1 MLGNPFIS
9 QTFVR
14 MIKLGEHQK
23 VVYTQIIYPMASD
36 SQEMLIQM
44 IHILNVNM
52 GHFGNIHAMKTKT
65 HESELFLCVFWIIQ
79 HKVCS
84 HIQQPFLFVLTHR
97 SRDREKTNFTLLYI
111 LYALGDFM
119 LFIYAWR

>member
-14 MIKLGEHQK
+14 MIKLGKHQK

-52 GHFGNIHAMKTKT
+52 GHFGNIHAHEDEDT
-65 HESELFLCVFWIIQ
+65 HERVNYFMCVLDHSTQ
-79 HKVCS
+79 S
-84 HIQQPFLFVLTHR
+84 
-97 SRDREKTNFTLLYI
+97 
-111 LYALGDFM
+111 M
-119 LFIYAWR
+119 